1 MARRSV
7 ATMKDD
13 IVVDHSPLIDQ
24 YLPPKP
30 IAPES
35 TSPPSSTGQAGDQGD
50 KLNRKQVLLQNNID
64 LRKKFESMV
73 LEWQEILCDP
83 VDIETL
89 GEAANR
95 IKRSHYEEIIEER
108 NIGKLCG
115 YPLCPNPPRDIKGK
129 FRISLQERKVFD
141 ISVLKQYCS
150 STCLSSSR
158 WLEAQLT
165 EEPIYLNNSDHAFL
179 KQIRVSIV
187 PLGMELAEFQ
197 AQHGGGIAPNVVDT
211 RSSQAFVLPEH
222 KLESVPTRRV
232 SSSAASSALPSQLS
246 SASKAVQPPSSTP
259 EEEYVQSL
267 LASIPDTPSS
277 IRIVEHDTTGVNN
290 MDHEMQDEF
299 EDDEFAHHNHES
311 VDGYL
316 VPVRNSKPSLKRG
329 GIGSIEADTR
339 ALADNLAQVSL
350 SDQQQQQQQQ
360 HLQPQG
366 DHIMRRVASS
376 SSMDTRE

>member
-115 YPLCPNPPRDIKGK
+115 YPLCPNPPRVRNPAQPCFSTGSHVVVLGTFVNPALALLHLDPYRTSKESSESHYK
-129 FRISLQERKVFD
+129 NLTDAFPVFD
-141 ISVLKQYCS
+141 S
-150 STCLSSSR
+150 
-158 WLEAQLT
+158 
-165 EEPIYLNNSDHAFL
+165 
-179 KQIRVSIV
+179 
-187 PLGMELAEFQ
+187 EFQ
-197 AQHGGGIAPNVVDT
+197 AQHGGGIAPNVADT

-222 KLESVPTRRV
+222 NLESVPARRV

-290 MDHEMQDEF
+290 MDHEMQDEY

-350 SDQQQQQQQQ
+350 SDQQQQHQQQQ